1 MCKKYDHNLKVYYYS
16 IVRPLNKDE
25 FESLKKSI
33 KIHGV
38 RVPIEYD
45 ENGAVLDGYHR
56 LRACQELGIKKWP
69 SLIRTGLSEEQK
81 VKLARTLNYNRR
93 HLTKEEKQQEALSLR
108 KEGWTQAEIS
118 NALGVS
124 QSIISIWL
132 SDLGDPHDDTIEKK
146 KQQVTDLLKKGLT
159 QTEVSE
165 KTGIPRTTISGWND
179 ENIKINNSVIFS
191 PSPKTVTQVKELY
204 AADDEHALKAISIIK
219 KGETN
224 INKLHRRYKKAL
236 EKDKKRSLSEP
247 KLDSP
252 SIEIELGDFREKIK
266 EIKDQSVDLIFTDPP
281 YHKKHLSLWE
291 DLALES
297 LRTLKPEGFLLAYSG
312 QNHLAQVFE
321 ILNRHLNY
329 YWVAAVEHTHGQLR
343 FWHKKV
349 WNSWKPILIFSASQK
364 PVPADWF
371 LDLHRKGDKETKLYH
386 DWEQP
391 LEQAQYFIE
400 HFCPSQGFVL
410 DPMCG
415 SGTIPLAAY
424 LTDRKSLGIDV
435 DPKAV
440 YTARKRIKDTYLKS

>member
-132 SDLGDPHDDTIEKK
+132 SDLGDPHDDTIEKR

-179 ENIKINNSVIFS
+179 ENI
-191 PSPKTVTQVKELY
+191 
-204 AADDEHALKAISIIK
+204 
-219 KGETN
+219 
-224 INKLHRRYKKAL
+224 
-236 EKDKKRSLSEP
+236 
-247 KLDSP
+247 
-252 SIEIELGDFREKIK
+252 
-266 EIKDQSVDLIFTDPP
+266 
-281 YHKKHLSLWE
+281 
-291 DLALES
+291 
-297 LRTLKPEGFLLAYSG
+297 
-312 QNHLAQVFE
+312 
-321 ILNRHLNY
+321 
-329 YWVAAVEHTHGQLR
+329 
-343 FWHKKV
+343 
-349 WNSWKPILIFSASQK
+349 
-364 PVPADWF
+364 
-371 LDLHRKGDKETKLYH
+371 
-386 DWEQP
+386 
-391 LEQAQYFIE
+391 
-400 HFCPSQGFVL
+400 
-410 DPMCG
+410 
-415 SGTIPLAAY
+415 
-424 LTDRKSLGIDV
+424 
-435 DPKAV
+435 
-440 YTARKRIKDTYLKS
+440 